1 MAHTELDLRERR
13 AIEDMLNAKMPIRQ
27 IAEEL
32 GRHRSSIY
40 REIKRNGFV
49 DKELP
54 YLSGYYGM
62 LAQKSAS
69 GRRARRRNLNRHPEL
84 RKAVIAQLKEG
95 WSPEQIAGRLTFEQQ
110 AQRVSHETIYTY
122 VYGPDGQS
130 TELARHLP
138 SRRKKRQPRYARRP
152 RGLVF
157 PPDRSIHQRP
167 DHVKARET
175 FGEWEGDLMIFERA
189 LGNANIASL
198 VERKTRFAV
207 LFRNNDRSTT
217 HLINRLMAVME
228 PLPQPARRSITF
240 DRGIEFRNWRKL
252 KPGIG
257 TEVWFCDPR
266 APWQKGSVENLN
278 KRARRYLPRDTPVAA
293 LSNRN
298 MKAICDR
305 LNGTP
310 RKCLGWR
317 TPALRCCHVNR
328 RVGWQGRK

>member
-1 MAHTELDLRERR
+1 MAHRELDLRERR
-13 AIEDMLNAKMPIRQ
+13 AIEDMLNAKTPVSK
-27 IAEEL
+27 IAAAL
-32 GRHRSSIY
+32 GRHRSTVY
-40 REIKRNGFV
+40 REIKRNRFE
-49 DKELP
+49 DRELP
-54 YLSGYYGM
+54 YLNGYYGVN
-62 LAQKSAS
+62 AQRTAA
-69 GRRARRRNLNRHPEL
+69 ARRMRRRKLVRLKEL
-84 RKAVIAQLKEG
+84 RKAVITQLKEG
-95 WSPEQIAGRLTFEQQ
+95 WSPEQIAGRLWFEGQPV
-110 AQRVSHETIYTY
+110 RVSHETIYAY

-130 TELARHLP
+130 EELARHLP
-138 SRRKKRQPRYARRP
+138 SRRKKRQPRYARRS

-157 PPDRSIHQRP
+157 PPERSIHQRP
-167 DHVKARET
+167 EHVKSRET
-175 FGEWEGDLMIFERA
+175 FGEWEGDLMIFERTQ
-189 LGNANIASL
+189 GNANVATL

-207 LFRNNDRSTT
+207 LFRNQDRSTT
-217 HLINRLMAVME
+217 HLMNRLMDVME

-257 TEVWFCDPR
+257 TEAWFCDPQ

-293 LSNRN
+293 LSNRS

-317 TPALRCCHVNR
+317 TPAEAFRDELMKL
-328 RVGWQGRK
+328 G